1 MLKSLERY
9 FPPPDIKS
17 HKTIYFYRKNVY
29 GANLEYINN
38 PGDAKIVFQLTGQK
52 TINKVIREL
61 LRDLT
66 GGYIQWEEVI
76 GPSI

>member
-1 MLKSLERY
+1 MIDY
-9 FPPPDIKS
+9 ITPPHSKTN
-17 HKTIYFYRKNVY
+17 HKIIPFYRKHVY

-66 GGYIQWEEVI
+66 GGYIQFEEVI